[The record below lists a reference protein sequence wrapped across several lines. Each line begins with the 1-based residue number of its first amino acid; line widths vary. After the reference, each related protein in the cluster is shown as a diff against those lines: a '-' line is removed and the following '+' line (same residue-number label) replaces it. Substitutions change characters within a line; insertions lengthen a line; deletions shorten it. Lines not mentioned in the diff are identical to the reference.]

1 LEAIPLTANGKVDRA
16 ALPAPGANGG
26 GAAEYRAPRNELE
39 EKLCRIWEEVLGL
52 EQVGIDDDF
61 FQLGGDS
68 IVLIEMAARTRA
80 AGIEIRPTRLAAHAT
95 IATLVEDLAADTCA
109 KVDAG
114 GPATGRAVLQPI
126 QRWFFELPLQ
136 KRSHW
141 NQALMLALR
150 QPTGED
156 TMRRVAARLIE
167 HHDALRLRFRQTA
180 GEWTAEY
187 APLDPEAPVP
197 YERIDMSAIA
207 SGDLAEAIASHAAR
221 AQASL
226 DIERGPLVRFVEFA
240 TAPDQP
246 NRLLIVVH
254 HLVVD
259 GVSWRTLLTDLH
271 AALRQAIAGAAE
283 IGLGPRATPVHVWSE
298 RLHEYAE
305 TAVQLQAELPCWLSQ
320 TVESSQIPPQFA
332 FEPGTVASEREL
344 EVLLDEQDTEAL
356 LRDLPETQR
365 TQMNDVLVA
374 ALGMAVRDWTG
385 SETILINLEGHGR
398 EPLFD
403 QVDVSRTCGWFTSM
417 FPVRVDLPETDEPI
431 AVLQSVKARLQQIRS
446 HGIGYGI
453 LRYLS
458 PQTEIRE
465 GLAALERPPVVLNYL
480 GQFDQLQASGSLFGL
495 AAEPAG
501 PMRAAEDPRPR
512 LLELNIMVREKRLRC
527 SFAYSRDAHDE
538 EAIGRL
544 AGHFIDRL
552 RGFAASA
559 ASPAAECAPMDF
571 PLAQLD
577 DEDLDAVLT
586 QMMNEQGAV
595 Q

>member
-1 LEAIPLTANGKVDRA
+1 V
-16 ALPAPGANGG
+16 
-26 GAAEYRAPRNELE
+26 PRNALE

-52 EQVGIDDDF
+52 ERVGIDDDF

-95 IATLVEDLAADTCA
+95 IAALVEDLGADTCA
-109 KVDAG
+109 MVNAG
-114 GPATGRAVLQPI
+114 GPATGRAVLHPI

-150 QPTGED
+150 QTTGED
-156 TMRRVAARLIE
+156 MMRRVTAKLIE
-167 HHDALRLRFRQTA
+167 HHDALRLRFRETA
-180 GEWTAEY
+180 GEWAAEY
-187 APLDPEAPVP
+187 APLDPAAPVP
-197 YERIDMSAIA
+197 YERIDMSAVA
-207 SGDLAEAIASHAAR
+207 PEDLAEAIASHAAR
-221 AQASL
+221 AQTSL

-240 TAPDQP
+240 TAPEQP

-271 AALRQAIAGAAE
+271 AALRQAIAGAGE
-283 IGLGPRATPVHVWSE
+283 IELGPRSTPVHVWGE
-298 RLHEYAE
+298 RLREYAE
-305 TAVQLQAELPCWLSQ
+305 TAFQLQAELPYWLNQ
-320 TVESSQIPPQFA
+320 TVDSSRIPPQFA

-344 EVLLDEQDTEAL
+344 EVFLDEPDTEAL
-356 LRDLPETQR
+356 LMDLPETQR

-385 SETILINLEGHGR
+385 SGTILINLEGHGR

-403 QVDVSRTCGWFTSM
+403 RVDVSRTCGWFTSM
-417 FPVRVDLPETDEPI
+417 SPIRVDLPEAEEPI

-458 PQTEIRE
+458 PQAEIRE
-465 GLAALERPPVVLNYL
+465 ALAALERPPLVLNYL
-480 GQFDQLQASGSLFGL
+480 GQFDQLQASGTLLGL

-501 PMRAAEDPRPR
+501 PMRAVEDPRPR

-544 AGHFIDRL
+544 AAHFIDRL
-552 RGFAASA
+552 RGFATSGASSA
-559 ASPAAECAPMDF
+559 AEYAPADF